1 MLEHT
6 IFHAS
11 ELFPQ
16 EGFGHFLGLKGGSNN
31 AFTASTCTNFHF
43 DIPKEHFLDALDR
56 LIICPLN
63 TYIVIILAHIPR
75 FVSYLVCPVF
85 HEKTV
90 ENEVEIIQCE
100 HEKNKISDVWRLN
113 QVSEEIRKVL
123 EVTLCF
129 FF

>member
-1 MLEHT
+1 MQLRFQCGVDDIHCSGLAHLLEHT

-56 LIICPLN
+56 
-63 TYIVIILAHIPR
+63 
-75 FVSYLVCPVF
+75 
-85 HEKTV
+85 
-90 ENEVEIIQCE
+90 
-100 HEKNKISDVWRLN
+100 
-113 QVSEEIRKVL
+113 
-123 EVTLCF
+123 
-129 FF
+129 